1 MRKSNLRFLCL
12 AAAATLIMGGCSG
25 STDSGETVAV
35 QSVSMLAGLSAG
47 IQNRYAGKVVPLATQ
62 EIKKD
67 DQKDGKGSLRKGRR
81 RGNCGTG
88 SLFL

>member
-35 QSVSMLAGLSAG
+35 QSVSMLAGCGVTVA
-47 IQNRYAGKVVPLATQ
+47 
-62 EIKKD
+62 
-67 DQKDGKGSLRKGRR
+67 LRICAAVFRWSFPKA
-81 RGNCGTG
+81 
-88 SLFL
+88 

>member
-47 IQNRYAGKVVPLATQ
+47 IQNRYAGKVTLKQSLPGS
-62 EIKKD
+62 
-67 DQKDGKGSLRKGRR
+67 QKSADYPYQAFKTS
-81 RGNCGTG
+81 
-88 SLFL
+88 F